1 MQLNVINPG
10 RCLYGVFLW
19 KYFYAT
25 FAARNDFMKITS
37 DNKLRKLIVVGDRVL
52 IQPTKQT
59 EKTESGLYLP
69 PGVQEKEKIQSGYV
83 IKVGPGYPL
92 PLPADEDEMWKGK
105 EEQVK
110 YLPLQ
115 AQEGDLAIFLQRGAV
130 EVIYEKE
137 KYFIVPQASI
147 LMLEREEDL

>member
-1 MQLNVINPG
+1 
-10 RCLYGVFLW
+10 
-19 KYFYAT
+19 
-25 FAARNDFMKITS
+25 MKVTQ
-37 DNKLRKLIVVGDRVL
+37 DKKLKKLIVVGDRVL
-52 IQPTKQT
+52 IQPIKQT

-92 PLPADEDEMWKGK
+92 PLPVDEDEMWKGK
-105 EEQVK
+105 EDQVK

-115 AQEGDLAIFLQRGAV
+115 AEEGDLAIFLQRGAV

-147 LMLEREEDL
+147 LMLEREEEL

>member
-1 MQLNVINPG
+1 M
-10 RCLYGVFLW
+10 
-19 KYFYAT
+19 
-25 FAARNDFMKITS
+25 
-37 DNKLRKLIVVGDRVL
+37 VGDRVL

-59 EKTESGLYLP
+59 DKTESGLYLP
-69 PGVQEKEKIQSGYV
+69 PGVQEKEKIQSRDV

-105 EEQVK
+105 DEQVK

>member
-1 MQLNVINPG
+1 
-10 RCLYGVFLW
+10 
-19 KYFYAT
+19 
-25 FAARNDFMKITS
+25 MKITPE
-37 DNKLRKLIVVGDRVL
+37 NKLKKLIVVGDRVL

-59 EKTESGLYLP
+59 DKTDSGLYLP
-69 PGVQEKEKIQSGYV
+69 PGVLEKEKIQSGFV

-105 EEQVK
+105 EDQVK

>member
-1 MQLNVINPG
+1 
-10 RCLYGVFLW
+10 
-19 KYFYAT
+19 
-25 FAARNDFMKITS
+25 MKITIE
-37 DNKLRKLIVVGDRVL
+37 NKLKKLIVVGDRVL
-52 IQPTKQT
+52 IKPSKQT
-59 EKTESGLYLP
+59 DKTASGLYLP

-92 PLPADEDEMWKGK
+92 PLPANEDDLWKGK

-115 AQEGDLAIFLQRGAV
+115 AQEGDLAIFLQKGAF
-130 EVIYEKE
+130 EVIYEEE
-137 KYFIVPQASI
+137 KYFIVPQSSI

>member
-1 MQLNVINPG
+1 MTLDVGNNISTEM
-10 RCLYGVFLW
+10 FLCDIW
-19 KYFYAT
+19 SLKKMSI
-25 FAARNDFMKITS
+25 MKITP
-37 DNKLRKLIVVGDRVL
+37 DNKLKKLIVVGDRVL

-59 EKTESGLYLP
+59 DKTESGLYLP

-105 EEQVK
+105 DEQVR

>member
-1 MQLNVINPG
+1 
-10 RCLYGVFLW
+10 
-19 KYFYAT
+19 
-25 FAARNDFMKITS
+25 MKITA
-37 DNKLRKLIVVGDRVL
+37 DNKLKKLIVVGDRVL
-52 IQPTKQT
+52 IQPSKKT

-92 PLPADEDEMWKGK
+92 PLPADEDEMWKSK
-105 EEQVK
+105 DDQVK

-147 LMLEREEDL
+147 LMLEREEDLK